1 MQKDL
6 KIGMIIGLAVV
17 TGAAVWLST
26 RGSLSV
32 KSRMLQLNSPAAQE
46 NIAPAEPPSN
56 TETDTKDYNEQKPS
70 ALLTNGQTE
79 KIISQRF
86 HLVRDGETLSD
97 ISRQY
102 YGSANK
108 WQKILD
114 ANRSIL
120 KDANTLRAGIKIIIP
135 P

>member
-6 KIGMIIGLAVV
+6 KIGMIIGLAAVAV
-17 TGAAVWLST
+17 AAVWLST

-32 KSRMLQLNSPAAQE
+32 KSRLLQPEYPAVQDNVVSAKPPG
-46 NIAPAEPPSN
+46 NAETN
-56 TETDTKDYNEQKPS
+56 TADYNEPKPS
-70 ALLTNGQTE
+70 ALPTSEQTE
-79 KIISQRF
+79 KTVSQRF
-86 HLVRDGETLSD
+86 HIVHKGETLSD
-97 ISRQY
+97 ISKQY

>member
-1 MQKDL
+1 
-6 KIGMIIGLAVV
+6 MIIGLAAVAV
-17 TGAAVWLST
+17 AAVWLST
-26 RGSLSV
+26 RRSLSV
-32 KSRMLQLNSPAAQE
+32 KSRMLQLERSAVQE
-46 NIAPAEPPSN
+46 NIAPAAPLSN
-56 TETDTKDYNEQKPS
+56 AETHTMDYNEPKPS
-70 ALLTNGQTE
+70 ALPANEQPE
-79 KIISQRF
+79 KAISQQF
-86 HLVRDGETLSD
+86 HIVREGETLSD

-120 KDANTLRAGIKIIIP
+120 KNANTLHPGVRIIIP

>member
-46 NIAPAEPPSN
+46 NAIPSEPPRN
-56 TETDTKDYNEQKPS
+56 TTDYNEPKPS
-70 ALLTNGQTE
+70 ALPTNGTAE
-79 KIISQRF
+79 KTISQQF
-86 HLVRDGETLSD
+86 HIVREGETLSD

-114 ANRSIL
+114 ANRGIL
-120 KDANTLRAGIKIIIP
+120 KDANTLRPGIKIIIP